1 MITGRIPIEP
11 YNPINT
17 GIEKAFEFL
26 GLQTRPLEIINIYR
40 FLIEKKKFKELYY
53 LIHLDFKKDPFYGY
67 NEEYLPGTFGSNPTP
82 L

>member
-1 MITGRIPIEP
+1 M
-11 YNPINT
+11 
-17 GIEKAFEFL
+17 
-26 GLQTRPLEIINIYR
+26 QTRPLEIINIYR